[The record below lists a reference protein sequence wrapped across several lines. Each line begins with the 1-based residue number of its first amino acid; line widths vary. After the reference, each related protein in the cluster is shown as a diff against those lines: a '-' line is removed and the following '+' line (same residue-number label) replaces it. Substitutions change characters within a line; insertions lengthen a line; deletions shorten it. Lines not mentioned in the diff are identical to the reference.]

1 MRVNKKN
8 LRIFGMFPHKFNLP
22 QEDIYLNEKEESIVE
37 NKSTSQSLEIEILT
51 GLWTNNKVLIDNS
64 PTAQI
69 LHEKNY
75 FGELLPDSRLELS
88 IIEALLLVERN
99 RLKIH
104 TNDGNQIRSDQI
116 LTKIAED
123 DPQIWIRYLVY
134 RDLRQRGYIVRLGYG
149 DDIHFRIFPRGAN
162 PQTDIAKYF
171 IFILEEDNAVRLD
184 LLDKITKQSI
194 NSRKIL
200 ILATVDRLGDI
211 TYYQL
216 EQFSLPLNKNKELN
230 W

>member
-1 MRVNKKN
+1 MKPQKPQN
-8 LRIFGMFPHKFNLP
+8 FEFPDEEILK
-22 QEDIYLNEKEESIVE
+22 EEKEKPESREDEENHNSEIELLSGVLRNDKIIVE
-37 NKSTSQSLEIEILT
+37 KSQ
-51 GLWTNNKVLIDNS
+51 
-64 PTAQI
+64 TAVE

-75 FGELLPDSRLELS
+75 FGEILQNGSFELS
-88 IIEALLLVERN
+88 IIEALLLMERN
-99 RLKIH
+99 RLEIQDLGGKI
-104 TNDGNQIRSDQI
+104 IRSDEI
-116 LTKIAED
+116 LHRVVQK
-123 DPQIWIRYLVY
+123 DPNIWIEYLVY

-149 DDIHFRIFPRGAN
+149 EEIHFRIFTRGAN
-162 PQTDIAKYF
+162 PKADIAKYF

-194 NSRKIL
+194 NSRKVL

-216 EQFSLPLNKNKELN
+216 EQFELPFNKNKKRN

>member
-1 MRVNKKN
+1 QNDK
-8 LRIFGMFPHKFNLP
+8 I
-22 QEDIYLNEKEESIVE
+22 IVE
-37 NKSTSQSLEIEILT
+37 
-51 GLWTNNKVLIDNS
+51 NS
-64 PTAQI
+64 PTAKD
-69 LHEKNY
+69 LHEKNF
-75 FGELLPDSRLELS
+75 FGLQLPNNKYEFS
-88 IIEALLLVERN
+88 IIEGLLLMERN
-99 RLKIH
+99 RLKIM
-104 TNDGNQIRSDQI
+104 TLERNPLRSDEI
-116 LTKIAED
+116 LNTIAQK

-149 DDIHFRIFPRGAN
+149 DEIHFRIFSRGAN

-184 LLDKITKQSI
+184 LLDKITKQSV

-216 EQFSLPLNKNKELN
+216 EQFQLSINKNKLKN